1 MSVTDSSRAQR
12 HHRTVRRLPWVLE
25 RLGLSRS
32 MVYLRLDRRSKYYDE
47 HFPKRVRLGAGAIG
61 FIEDEVEAYIEHLMA
76 QR

>member
-1 MSVTDSSRAQR
+1 M
-12 HHRTVRRLPWVLE
+12 LE